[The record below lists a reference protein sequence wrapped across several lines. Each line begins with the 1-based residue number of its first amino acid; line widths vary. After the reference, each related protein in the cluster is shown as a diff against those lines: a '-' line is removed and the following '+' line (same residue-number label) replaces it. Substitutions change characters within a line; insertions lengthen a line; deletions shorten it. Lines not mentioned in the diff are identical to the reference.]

1 MKNLSFNEML
11 CRKMLCRIWAFVGFT
26 VCALLLALPCRADG
40 LDSLARFLRETH
52 SGVAHFTQ
60 VVTSPPKNGASGQKP
75 RQRTQS
81 GTFAFKR
88 PGQFRFDYQ
97 APFVQTIVAD
107 GTTLWLYD
115 ADLNQVTA
123 RPQAQMLASTP
134 AALIATATDLKALQR
149 DYVLT
154 NDGVQSDSMQWIKAI
169 PKPHD
174 DGSSGALQ
182 SVRVGL
188 KIGADGVP
196 VLAALDILDSLG
208 ERSEMT
214 FSAFEV
220 NVNIPATRFRFTPP
234 AGADVVRE

>member
-1 MKNLSFNEML
+1 M
-11 CRKMLCRIWAFVGFT
+11 RIGFWSAPRRARALIGSAA
-26 VCALLLALPCRADG
+26 CALTLMMAALPCRADG

-52 SGVAHFTQ
+52 SGTANFTQ
-60 VVTSPPKNGASGQKP
+60 VVTSPPKNDASGQKQTP

-88 PGQFRFDYQ
+88 PGQFRFDYR
-97 APFVQTIVAD
+97 APFAQTIVAD
-107 GTTLWLYD
+107 GSTLWLYD

-154 NDGVQSDSMQWIKAI
+154 ATGGPSDGLQWIEAV
-169 PKPHD
+169 PKPRA

-188 KIGADGVP
+188 KTGPDDAPI
-196 VLAALDILDSLG
+196 LAALDILDSLG
-208 ERSEMT
+208 QRSEMT
-214 FSAFEV
+214 FSAFQV
-220 NVNIPATRFRFTPP
+220 NAAIPPSRFHFTPP
-234 AGADVVRE
+234 PGADVVRQ

>member
-1 MKNLSFNEML
+1 MKDIGLGAAP
-11 CRKMLCRIWAFVGFT
+11 RRAFALIAIAA
-26 VCALLLALPCRADG
+26 CALMAALPCRADG

-52 SGVAHFTQ
+52 SGTAHFTQ
-60 VVTSPPKNGASGQKP
+60 VVTSPPKVDADGQKQKP

-81 GTFAFKR
+81 GTFAFQR

-97 APFVQTIVAD
+97 APFAQTIVAD

-134 AALIATATDLKALQR
+134 TALIATATDLKALQR

-154 NDGVQSDSMQWIKAI
+154 DAGAQSGGLQWVEAV
-169 PKPHD
+169 PKPRG
-174 DGSSGALQ
+174 DGASGTLQ

-188 KIGADGVP
+188 RTGTDGAP
-196 VLAALDILDSLG
+196 ALAALDILDSFG
-208 ERSEMT
+208 QRSQMS
-214 FSAFEV
+214 FSDFEV
-220 NVNIPATRFRFTPP
+220 NAAVPAARFRFTPP
-234 AGADVVRE
+234 PGADVVRQ